1 MAHFITQQQ
10 AAKFAGVTPRTIRNW
25 ISEGHITGYR
35 LPGGRAVRVDADELK
50 RVMQVIPTVRR
61 HQFGPKARIRDLSN
75 VVMPVV
81 VPDDGDDQ

>member
-1 MAHFITQQQ
+1 MPHFITQQQ
-10 AAKFAGVTPRTIRNW
+10 AANFAGVTPRTIRNW
-25 ISEGHITGYR
+25 ISQGHITGYR

-50 RVMQVIPTVRR
+50 KVMRVIPTVRR

-81 VPDDGDDQ
+81 VDDDEDDQ